1 MSDVM
6 PPLPMKFKY
15 FGDSYDIVKKS
26 LIAWLGDFGGWY
38 AHPMFT
44 EPVTPDEAALF
55 ARFLGAQLVSAE
67 ELTPR
72 IDRAAYFS
80 SCRGVGN
87 LFLDPD
93 TGVRLEPRRDSKSVN
108 YIFGPE
114 LIALSHARPENLL
127 LTFDQSYS
135 RGNQGPQIQEKI
147 AFFAGE
153 NVYGFAYCSHAP
165 FLVLGAKADLVARA
179 HDHLLEVSGLPS
191 SRLVTCG
198 AA

>member
-1 MSDVM
+1 
-6 PPLPMKFKY
+6 MKFKY

-44 EPVTPDEAALF
+44 EPVTLGEAALF
-55 ARFLGAQLVSAE
+55 ARFLGADLVSAE

-72 IDRAAYFS
+72 TDRGAYFS

-108 YIFGPE
+108 YVFGPE
-114 LIALSHARPENLL
+114 LIALSRARPESLL
-127 LTFDQSYS
+127 LAFDQSYS
-135 RGNQGPQIQEKI
+135 RGSQGPQIQEKL
-147 AFFAGE
+147 AFFASE

-165 FLVLGAKADLVARA
+165 FLVLGSKVDLIACA

-191 SRLVTCG
+191 SRLVTRG
-198 AA
+198 ET

>member
-1 MSDVM
+1 
-6 PPLPMKFKY
+6 MKFKY

-26 LIAWLGDFGGWY
+26 LIAWLSDFGGWY

-44 EPVTPDEAALF
+44 EPVMPDKAALF
-55 ARFLGAQLVSAE
+55 TRFLGADLVSAE

-72 IDRAAYFS
+72 TDRAAYFS
-80 SCRGVGN
+80 SCRNAGN

-93 TGVRLEPRRDSKSVN
+93 TGIRLEPRRDSKSIN

-114 LIALSHARPENLL
+114 LIALSRARPERLL
-127 LTFDQSYS
+127 LVFDQSYS
-135 RGNQGPQIQEKI
+135 RGNQEPQIQEKL
-147 AFFAGE
+147 AFFASY

-165 FLVLGAKADLVARA
+165 FLVLSAKAELIARA
-179 HDHLLEVSGLPS
+179 HDNLLEISGLPS
-191 SRLVTCG
+191 SRLVTLG